1 MSIAQEIQH
10 LHATLPEGVTLVAVS
25 KFHPVSALR
34 EAYDAGQRIFAESR
48 EQELRMKYDAL
59 PRDIR
64 WHFIGHLQTNKVK
77 QIAPIVSCVQSVDS
91 LRLLNELERQV
102 ARFGAER
109 KAAGLPET
117 VDVLLQVHIAQE
129 ETKSGFSPKE
139 IDELAVGPDDL
150 QCLAVLA
157 ERWPHLNISGL
168 MGMASNTD
176 DADQIRRE
184 FNTLVTWRDYLRQQT
199 GMPLRTLSMGMSE
212 DYPIAIEC
220 GSTMVRVGTDIFGPR
235 EY

>member
-1 MSIAQEIQH
+1 
-10 LHATLPEGVTLVAVS
+10 VAVS
-25 KFHPVSALR
+25 KFHPVDALR

-59 PRDIR
+59 PHDIQ

-91 LRLLNELERQV
+91 LRLLDELERQV
-102 ARFGAER
+102 ARVGAQR
-109 KAAGLPET
+109 KAAGLSEN
-117 VDVLLQVHIAQE
+117 VDILLQVHIAQE
-129 ETKSGFSPKE
+129 ETKSGFTPKE
-139 IDELAVGPDDL
+139 INEIAVGPDDL

-157 ERWPHLNISGL
+157 GRWPHLNLVGL

-184 FNTLVTWRDYLRQQT
+184 FHALVAMRDYLHQQT
-199 GMPLRTLSMGMSE
+199 GLPLPTLSMGMSE
-212 DYPIAIEC
+212 DYPIALEC

>member
-1 MSIAQEIQH
+1 
-10 LHATLPEGVTLVAVS
+10 VAVS
-25 KFHPVSALR
+25 KFHPVDALR

-59 PRDIR
+59 PHDIQ

-91 LRLLNELERQV
+91 LRLLDELERQV
-102 ARFGAER
+102 ARVGAQR
-109 KAAGLPET
+109 KAAGLSEN

-129 ETKSGFSPKE
+129 ETKSGFTPKE
-139 IDELAVGPDDL
+139 INEIAVGPDDL

-157 ERWPHLNISGL
+157 GRWPHLNLVGL

-184 FNTLVTWRDYLRQQT
+184 FHALVAMRDYLRQQT
-199 GMPLRTLSMGMSE
+199 GLPLPTLSMGMSE
-212 DYPIAIEC
+212 DYPIALEC